1 MVKKLKKND
10 LVKIIKGKDSGRS
23 GRILKI
29 DHEKDRVWV
38 EGCNMKKKTV
48 RSKSQNEQGGII
60 DVEGSI
66 HVSNVMFLSKSST
79 PARIGIKIEKGKKVR
94 YAKQTGEVING

>member
-1 MVKKLKKND
+1 MVKKIKKDD
-10 LVKIIKGKDSGRS
+10 LVRVIKGKDAGRT

-48 RSKSQNEQGGII
+48 RPKSQNEQGGII
-60 DVEGSI
+60 DVEGPI
-66 HVSNVMFLSKSST
+66 HVSNVMLLSKNST
-79 PARIGIKIEKGKKVR
+79 PSRVGFKFEKGKKVR
-94 YAKQTGEVING
+94 FAKKTGEVLNG